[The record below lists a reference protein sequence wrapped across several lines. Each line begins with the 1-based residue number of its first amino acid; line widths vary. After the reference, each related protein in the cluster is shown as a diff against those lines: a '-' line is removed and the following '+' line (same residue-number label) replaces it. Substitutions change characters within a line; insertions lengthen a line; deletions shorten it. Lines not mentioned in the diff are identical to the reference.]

1 MVTSKSALVHPIV
14 IEITAFG
21 ATRPIGGYGLAVA
34 IGVLVSAAL
43 AARAAR
49 RIRADVG
56 AVIAAIG
63 YTTMASFAGA
73 FALFWLVTAVQTGDP
88 LAIRS
93 GGGLVFYGAVPTG
106 LLASYVAARG
116 FELPWLRLLDL
127 SIPGIAAGHALGRV
141 GCFLGGC
148 CYGLPW
154 DGPLA
159 VTATHELAPAAH
171 PPVPR
176 HPVQLYEA
184 VGLMALAFA
193 FAVVPA
199 RRIGDGGRALVY
211 VALYAVLRFAVEL
224 LRGDALRGVW
234 MLGASTSQLV
244 SIASF
249 CVALVLAVRVWRAR
263 RAPPAPSTASEP
275 EAAA

>member
-1 MVTSKSALVHPIV
+1 MHPIV
-14 IEITAFG
+14 TEITAFG
-21 ATRPIGGYGLAVA
+21 ASRPIGGYGLAVA
-34 IGVLVSAAL
+34 IGVVVSAAL
-43 AARAAR
+43 AARAAQ

-56 AVIAAIG
+56 AVIATIG

-73 FALFWLVTAVQTGDP
+73 FALFWLVTAIQTGDP

-106 LLASYVAARG
+106 LLASYLAARG
-116 FELPWLRLLDL
+116 FELPWLRLVDL
-127 SIPGIAAGHALGRV
+127 SVPGIAAGHALGRV

-148 CYGLPW
+148 CYGVPW

-159 VTATHELAPAAH
+159 VTATHELSPAAH

-184 VGLMALAFA
+184 VGLMMLAFA

-199 RRIGDGGRALVY
+199 RRIGDGGRALAY
-211 VALYAVLRFAVEL
+211 IALYAVLRFSMEL
-224 LRGDALRGVW
+224 LRGDTLRGVW
-234 MLGASTSQLV
+234 ALGVSTSQLV
-244 SIASF
+244 SIACF
-249 CVALVLAVRVWRAR
+249 AVALVLGVRVWRAR
-263 RAPPAPSTASEP
+263 HAPPAPSAPTDAEAS
-275 EAAA
+275 A

>member
-1 MVTSKSALVHPIV
+1 MHPILT
-14 IEITAFG
+14 EITAFG

-34 IGVLVSAAL
+34 IGVLVSASL
-43 AARAAR
+43 AARAAQ

-73 FALFWLVTAVQTGDP
+73 FLLFWLVTAIQTGDP

-106 LLASYVAARG
+106 LLASYLAARG

-148 CYGLPW
+148 CYGVPW
-154 DGPLA
+154 DGAWA
-159 VTATHELAPAAH
+159 VTATHPLSPAAH

-184 VGLMALAFA
+184 AGLMALAFA
-193 FAVVPA
+193 FAVIPA
-199 RRIGDGGRALVY
+199 RRVGDGGRAVAY
-211 VALYAVLRFAVEL
+211 VALYACLRFSVEL
-224 LRGDALRGVW
+224 LRGDTLRGVW
-234 MLGASTSQLV
+234 VSGISTSQLV
-244 SIASF
+244 SI
-249 CVALVLAVRVWRAR
+249 VAL
-263 RAPPAPSTASEP
+263 
-275 EAAA
+275 AAAALAGAHIARSRRPQAQSPGATA